1 METKRESTE
10 RESQERKEAGEA
22 GTGKRRIKL
31 VHEIFSWNP
40 FGNCKLSLV
49 EQLSTGSQSYN
60 RIRLECTY
68 LKHKQ
73 KSIRQRERERE
84 TEEVGAMGQDN
95 IVQAAYD
102 NMLQNRCIMQKQQL
116 QQQQAELL
124 QQSCINYLQWP
135 KISSQPAGDDEEE
148 RRKSEEDDYKLN
160 CQVQVGTAHA
170 DSQIHRAQK
179 KRDPGS
185 VKRSQQL
192 IVRSTV
198 SACAVWLRN

>member
-1 METKRESTE
+1 M
-10 RESQERKEAGEA
+10 
-22 GTGKRRIKL
+22 
-31 VHEIFSWNP
+31 
-40 FGNCKLSLV
+40 

-73 KSIRQRERERE
+73 KFIRQRERE

-116 QQQQAELL
+116 QQQQQAELL

-148 RRKSEEDDYKLN
+148 
-160 CQVQVGTAHA
+160 
-170 DSQIHRAQK
+170 
-179 KRDPGS
+179 
-185 VKRSQQL
+185 
-192 IVRSTV
+192 
-198 SACAVWLRN
+198 